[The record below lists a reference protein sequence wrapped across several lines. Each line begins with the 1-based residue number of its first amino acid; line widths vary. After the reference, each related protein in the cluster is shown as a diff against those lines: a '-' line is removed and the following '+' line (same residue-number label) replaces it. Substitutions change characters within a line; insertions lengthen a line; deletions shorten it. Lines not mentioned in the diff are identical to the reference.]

1 MVNLA
6 CLTIMKIIIYL
17 LETQIEKMFFD
28 SLKKHFMS
36 NQGQWLMTQ
45 KWVKKNQRILL
56 FFDFPSFF

>member
-28 SLKKHFMS
+28 SLKKTLH
-36 NQGQWLMTQ
+36 
-45 KWVKKNQRILL
+45 VKSGPMV
-56 FFDFPSFF
+56 DDPTMG